1 MRHARHDVTQDRTG
15 PGTAAGQGHAD
26 DARLLA
32 RLAAGDAT
40 AFRVLVDRH
49 LAAVIATARRI
60 LGDEAEA
67 EDVAQD
73 VMLRLWSAGGTLEV
87 GDGSVKPWLR
97 RVATNLAI
105 DRFRSRRRVDLHD
118 EVPEVA
124 EAPVQERQLTEREMT
139 GRVGAAIARL
149 PERQRLALT
158 LFHMEGLSQI
168 EVARALGVSDEA
180 VESLLARARR
190 TLKAALQD
198 EWRELLPD
206 VET

>member
-1 MRHARHDVTQDRTG
+1 MTQERTG
-15 PGTAAGQGHAD
+15 PGTAAGHGRAD

-32 RLAAGDAT
+32 RLATGDAT

-60 LGDEAEA
+60 LGDESEA

-73 VMLRLWSAGGTLEV
+73 VMLRLWNTGGTLEV
-87 GDGSVKPWLR
+87 GDGGVKPWLR

-105 DRFRSRRRVDLHD
+105 DRFRSRRRIDLRD

-124 EAPVQERQLTEREMT
+124 EAPVQELQLTEREMT
-139 GRVGAAIARL
+139 GRVGAAIGRL

-190 TLKAALQD
+190 TLKAALKD

>member
-1 MRHARHDVTQDRTG
+1 MTQDRGGT
-15 PGTAAGQGHAD
+15 PTAAGQGHAG
-26 DARLLA
+26 DAQLLA
-32 RLAAGDAT
+32 RLATGDAT
-40 AFRVLVDRH
+40 AFRGLVDRH
-49 LAAVIATARRI
+49 LGAVLATARRI

-73 VMLRLWSAGGTLEV
+73 VMLRLWNTGGTLEV
-87 GDGSVKPWLR
+87 GDGGVKPWLR

-105 DRFRSRRRVDLHD
+105 DRFRSRRRIDLRD

-149 PERQRLALT
+149 PERQRLALN

-206 VET
+206 EET